1 MEAAIEVDDD
11 RLMHDVCN
19 GSTDAMAVLVARYHA
34 RLVGFCAKQTR
45 DDAAAEELVQETFL
59 RLWRARASYR
69 AEGKLAVLLYT
80 TARNL
85 CRNHAR
91 SLRRHQPVELA
102 EVHAPDPVDAL
113 LDRERWRD
121 VTAALGE
128 LPPKLREAVTL
139 RFEHQLAYDEIA
151 AIVGAN
157 ESTVRSRVH
166 HAIGQ
171 LRARLRGRRWIAT
184 IAVAALFALAVSRI
198 PDDGELAPRGVAVH
212 SLDRDVD
219 VEVYAAGDTLRVL
232 HDGDAIAV
240 DTPLAVSYRNLGAG
254 AYAMVF
260 AVDAAGEVHWIAPA
274 YTTATEDPASLPLA
288 HTERDIV
295 LPMATVIEARGPV
308 RVYFVVTDS
317 PLHVTEVEAMD
328 KHSLPGSVRTIQLRT
343 P

>member
-1 MEAAIEVDDD
+1 MVAAIELDDD
-11 RLMHDVCN
+11 QLMHDVRD

-34 RLVGFCAKQTR
+34 RLVGFCAKHTR

-59 RLWRARASYR
+59 RLWRSRASYR

-91 SLRRHQPVELA
+91 SLRRRPAVEID
-102 EVHAPDPVDAL
+102 EPQAPGPVDAL

-121 VTAALGE
+121 VTTALAE

-151 AIVGAN
+151 AIVGSN

-166 HAIGQ
+166 HAIAQ
-171 LRARLRGRRWIAT
+171 LRARLRGGRWIAT
-184 IAVAALFALAVSRI
+184 IAVAAVLALVAARV
-198 PDDGELAPRGVAVH
+198 PDDGVFAARGTVVH

-219 VEVYAAGDTLRVL
+219 VAVYAAGDTLHRL
-232 HDGDAIAV
+232 HDGDAVAV

-254 AYAMVF
+254 AYVMVF
-260 AVDAAGEVHWIAPA
+260 AVDAAGDAHWIAPA
-274 YTTATEDPASLPLA
+274 YTTASEDPASVPLA

-295 LPMATVIEARGPV
+295 FPMATVIEARGPV
-308 RVYFVVTDS
+308 RVYVVVTDE
-317 PLHVTEVEAMD
+317 PLHVRDVETMD
-328 KHSLPGSVRTIQLRT
+328 KLALPGSVRSIELRR
-343 P
+343 